1 MDAAL
6 RVAGPLI
13 RIRLSDTDLVSLR
26 LSYGPY
32 WDILCAALR
41 VSGSGPRSGAPRQR
55 ALLGAAGSVAAIP
68 GVQALQ
74 PRVVPAFLTIPTEPG
89 EGLEASLDRLM
100 AVKPTETESDIAD
113 YASAFPDRRE
123 AILAA
128 WSSPLE
134 TLASLRA
141 ELLAAW
147 QRGFGAAWP
156 AIEAVHQGDLM
167 YRSLALTRSGPAELL
182 EDLRPAAWLDGND
195 LCVPATYAARYAPG
209 GAGLVLITSVFA
221 PDELL
226 TGTIRW
232 GRWVVVHPPVGRA
245 MLWLH
250 DPLAAPLAQLSQ
262 LIGPVRAQ
270 ILTALEIPRTTG
282 DIADLCRLAPNT
294 TSYHLSR
301 LRDAG
306 MVASSRAGR
315 RSYYRLA
322 ARGARFLSL
331 WRERSAA

>member
-1 MDAAL
+1 
-6 RVAGPLI
+6 
-13 RIRLSDTDLVSLR
+13 
-26 LSYGPY
+26 
-32 WDILCAALR
+32 
-41 VSGSGPRSGAPRQR
+41 
-55 ALLGAAGSVAAIP
+55 
-68 GVQALQ
+68 
-74 PRVVPAFLTIPTEPG
+74 VPAFLTSPTEPG

-100 AVKPTETESDIAD
+100 ALSPAQVESDIAD
-113 YASAFPDRRE
+113 YASAFPARRE
-123 AILAA
+123 AILGA
-128 WSSPLE
+128 WRAPLD
-134 TLASLRA
+134 TLSALRVA
-141 ELLAAW
+141 FLAAW
-147 QRGFGAAWP
+147 QRGFAAAWP

-182 EDLRPAAWLDGND
+182 EDLRPAAWLEGNE

-209 GAGLVLITSVFA
+209 GAGLVLVTSVFA

-226 TGTIRW
+226 TGTVRW

-250 DPLAAPLAQLSQ
+250 DPLVPPSAQLSQ
-262 LIGPVRAQ
+262 LIGAVRAQ

-282 DIADLCRLAPNT
+282 DIAELCRLAPNT